1 MNRLKGIFMI
11 LLGSMFWGATGPMME
26 WVLAHTAMTAN
37 FMLSVRLIIAGS
49 ILLLFLQ
56 LTGTNVLALWREKQ
70 SATQMLIFSVIGML
84 GLQFSFTK
92 TIEESNAVVATLL
105 QFVAPILIIIYVSI
119 KGKQYPQKS
128 QVIGMMGTLFGLFL
142 LLTNGS
148 ISSLAVSGT
157 ALIWGMALAFTYAFY
172 TLYPARLM
180 NKWGVLPIVSWGI
193 FLSGVEIAVLSKIWN
208 TNEWYLLKD
217 TNIILIMIGMILFGS
232 AAYILFLASL
242 RYISPVET
250 SVLSSF
256 EPVTATVISMIW
268 LGLAMNSWQY
278 IGMVLMLLF
287 IIYLSVAGSKQQP
300 IGQKKHENDT

>member
-26 WVLAHTAMTAN
+26 WVLAETEMTAN

-49 ILLLFLQ
+49 LLLLFLQ
-56 LTGTNVLALWREKQ
+56 LTGTNVFALWKEKQ
-70 SATQMLIFSVIGML
+70 SASQMLIFSVIGML
-84 GLQFSFTK
+84 GLQYSFTK

-105 QFVAPILIIIYVSI
+105 QFVAPILIIIYLSF
-119 KGKQYPQKS
+119 KGKQYPQRS
-128 QVIGMMGTLFGLFL
+128 QVIGIIGTLFGLFL
-142 LLTNGS
+142 LLTSGS
-148 ISSLAVSGT
+148 ISSLTVSGG
-157 ALIWGMALAFTYAFY
+157 ALIWGMVLAFTYAFY

-180 NKWGVLPIVSWGI
+180 DKWGVLTIVSWGI
-193 FLSGVEIAVLSKIWN
+193 FLSGVEIALLSKIWN
-208 TNEWYLLKD
+208 SNQWYLLKD
-217 TNIILIMIGMILFGS
+217 TSIILVLVGMIIFGS

-268 LGLAMNSWQY
+268 LGLTMDIWQY
-278 IGMVLMLLF
+278 VGMVLMLLF
-287 IIYLSVAGSKQQP
+287 IIYLSVAGAKKQN
-300 IGQKKHENDT
+300 IT